1 MIKMTAEA
9 GNNNAIRR
17 ITKLS
22 SVICGAPGTGIGM
35 LIYAEIHKIAANIA
49 IMTKLCGCKCR
60 FCTRYWF
67 CWCFHF
73 IIPSLVYI
81 LSKASIIN
89 ALFIV
94 NLYFIVV
101 YISLTIYILL
111 IIISFINIFY
121 IMIVLPV
128 NIFIRKQVIFMTIND
143 LKDKVISGGLITID
157 DALFLSEARP

>member
-1 MIKMTAEA
+1 M
-9 GNNNAIRR
+9 
-17 ITKLS
+17 
-22 SVICGAPGTGIGM
+22 
-35 LIYAEIHKIAANIA
+35 
-49 IMTKLCGCKCR
+49 
-60 FCTRYWF
+60 
-67 CWCFHF
+67 
-73 IIPSLVYI
+73 
-81 LSKASIIN
+81 SKASIIN
-89 ALFIV
+89 ALLIV

-157 DALFLSEARP
+157 DALFLSEADLDDLCKAADENTAHIFWK